1 MWVSS
6 EVVFKEKFVD
16 IKQRNKDWKRMI
28 SKTGRF
34 HWTHKFYEKRE
45 LIKIRNQWYRKW
57 TYNREQQ
64 VWKFFVVKDKLNL

>member
-1 MWVSS
+1 MSDKIKIYFDFNANKNKTSKNVWVSS

-16 IKQRNKDWKRMI
+16 IKQRNKDGKRMI

-45 LIKIRNQWYRKW
+45 LR
-57 TYNREQQ
+57 
-64 VWKFFVVKDKLNL
+64 